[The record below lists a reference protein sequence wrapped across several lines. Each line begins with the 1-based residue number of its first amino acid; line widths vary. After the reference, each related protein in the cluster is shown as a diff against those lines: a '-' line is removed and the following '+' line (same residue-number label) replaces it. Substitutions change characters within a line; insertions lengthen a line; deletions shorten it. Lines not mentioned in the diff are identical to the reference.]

1 MVMTEIADHD
11 GTLIVSAFVA
21 GEGTT
26 WLHRE
31 RFIYYTKREA
41 VRLFREQ
48 VKARGWVIE
57 K

>member
-1 MVMTEIADHD
+1 MVMTEKSHY

-21 GEGTT
+21 REGMT

-31 RFIYYTKREA
+31 QFIYYTKREA
-41 VRLFREQ
+41 VRLFTER
-48 VKARGWVIE
+48 VKARGWVIG